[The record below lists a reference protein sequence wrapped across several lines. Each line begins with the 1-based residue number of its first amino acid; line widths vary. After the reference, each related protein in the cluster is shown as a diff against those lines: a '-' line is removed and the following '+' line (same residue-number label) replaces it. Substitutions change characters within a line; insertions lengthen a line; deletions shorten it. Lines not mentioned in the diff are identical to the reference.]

1 MLRQWFPWLAL
12 FVLSLS
18 LSLGITHI
26 LRADNLPNIS
36 LGYEQSIS
44 SASESSES
52 ISFPDNYRNN
62 FFHYATIECPNS
74 AIVRQMYANSTA
86 IEAAKSEQAL
96 PNGSVI
102 VMETHGAK
110 RDGNRLS
117 PVRLNNIFVRAKTAS
132 ANSQN
137 NSSENWQSR
146 WFSPSGSLVSDNQSS
161 CRSCHNRVKDRD
173 YVFTLPQLVSSAKTN
188 TLQRRQTEFG
198 LFVCR

>member
-26 LRADNLPNIS
+26 LRADNVPNIS

-52 ISFPDNYRNN
+52 IPFPDNYRNN
-62 FFHYATIECPNS
+62 FSHYATIECPNS

-96 PNGSVI
+96 PDGSVI
-102 VMETHGAK
+102 VMETHSA
-110 RDGNRLS
+110 RRHGNTIS
-117 PVRLNNIFVRAKTAS
+117 PVRLNNIFVRAKTANS
-132 ANSQN
+132 SSQN
-137 NSSENWQSR
+137 SSSENWQSR

-188 TLQRRQTEFG
+188 TLQRRPTEFG
-198 LFVCR
+198 FFVCR